1 MLNDFALDFIIR
13 NDHQLWSG
21 SLYLGMVGGA
31 LSALLSRQTG
41 LMTRAPYFLG
51 NAIIVF
57 VAALSMALLIPS
69 AATVEGE
76 TTWLFVL
83 CWALVQ
89 AACGFFLWRLAM
101 ARSRDAYGH
110 AKAAMI
116 AFVPLVNVWL
126 MAVPSREEERDIRPF
141 WRRRGFVYVLAGLGL
156 LGWGHFATGKIAE
169 RFRVAAIQEGTLPV
183 DLELQY
189 LVNKDGLEKTLAFLA
204 QTLKLPA
211 RINDILVL
219 FDHEAEGNTYRKFFI
234 VDAETLPA
242 SFDLAGSVR
251 TKRCADKADI
261 VLLRAGAVL
270 EEDYYSRNGD
280 PLRKVA
286 VTAGDCGL

>member
-1 MLNDFALDFIIR
+1 MLNDFALDFIVR
-13 NDHQLWSG
+13 SDHQLWSS

-31 LSALLSRQTG
+31 FSALVSRSTG

-69 AATVEGE
+69 TATVEGG
-76 TTWLFVL
+76 TVWVFVA
-83 CWALVQ
+83 CWALAQ

-110 AKAAMI
+110 AKAAVV
-116 AFVPLVNVWL
+116 AFIPLINVWL
-126 MAVPSREEERDIRPF
+126 MAVPSREEVRDVRPF
-141 WRRRGFVYVLAGLGL
+141 WQRLGFVYVLAGLGV
-156 LGWGHFATGKIAE
+156 LGWGHFATGKLVE
-169 RFRVAAIQEGTLPV
+169 RFKVAAIEEGALPV

-189 LVNKDGLEKTLAFLA
+189 LVNKDGLEKTLEFLTH
-204 QTLKLPA
+204 TLKLPA
-211 RINDILVL
+211 RINDALVL
-219 FDHEAEGNTYRKFFI
+219 FDHEAEGDTYRKFFV

-242 SFDLAGSVR
+242 GFDLAGSVS
-251 TKRCADKADI
+251 KRLCADQGDI

-270 EEDYYSRNGD
+270 EEAYYSRNGD

-286 VTAGDCGL
+286 VTAEDCGL